1 MKFKTA
7 REPHNLD
14 ITNDGKLLFVSNAAS
29 TDIAIINTT
38 SFEIVKK
45 IPISLGHHGI
55 DVSPDNKRV
64 YVSGIGSDKVNVIDA
79 DKQELVKQITVG
91 MGPHSILT
99 S

>member
-1 MKFKTA
+1 M
-7 REPHNLD
+7 
-14 ITNDGKLLFVSNAAS
+14 SNEAS
-29 TDIAIINTT
+29 NDIAIINTT

-45 IPISLGHHGI
+45 IPVSLGHHGI

-91 MGPHSILT
+91 IGPHGIRT
-99 S
+99 SSNGNYL